1 MAAVYRDHQ
10 IYEWLDGN
18 GRQLLL
24 EGRHTWPRLDLD
36 RRFIVTTGTTVT
48 VLPWVGDRTLY
59 TAALALQLRGLETSK
74 EGPALV
80 ITDAGSD
87 DLRKAVDDLLAA
99 GRPDPVVLAA
109 TITDHQLDKWDWVLD
124 DTLACEAD
132 AARRLDVP
140 AAWTLLARIRSEL
153 RNPPPLTDPAA
164 ARGCAPPASVRPNNH
179 APRRSGRGRG

>member
-1 MAAVYRDHQ
+1 MVGASAAGGNPPRFGGQLSTVGDRVRAEMAAVYRDHQ

-36 RRFIVTTGTTVT
+36 RRFIVTTGTTLT

-74 EGPALV
+74 EGPALA

-99 GRPDPVVLAA
+99 G
-109 TITDHQLDKWDWVLD
+109 
-124 DTLACEAD
+124 
-132 AARRLDVP
+132 
-140 AAWTLLARIRSEL
+140 
-153 RNPPPLTDPAA
+153 
-164 ARGCAPPASVRPNNH
+164 
-179 APRRSGRGRG
+179 